1 MWTTGLMA
9 LEAYTLKAAV
19 EGRIAGETGEEIRM
33 RAARAYAKY
42 QRIGLAAGEKLFVSG
57 W

>member
-1 MWTTGLMA
+1 MA